1 MRQYRLTNQ
10 ERAATGFTD
19 VYAIDHKDLTEGDT
33 SQNIVLETLPNNKS
47 ILYKDAMMVVTEAFT
62 GGGNTAV
69 TVQVGHA
76 ELNNDNTADPNFF
89 ILDSSV
95 FTKDKFYG
103 AASATATGEAVP
115 ITASTPLDIT
125 VTTTGGTNATVDTGQ
140 LLIYFKIIRD
150 TDVLDGQG

>member
-33 SQNIVLETLPNNKS
+33 SQNIVLETLPDAKT

-62 GGGNTAV
+62 GGDNTAV

-103 AASATATGEAVP
+103 AAATATGAPVP